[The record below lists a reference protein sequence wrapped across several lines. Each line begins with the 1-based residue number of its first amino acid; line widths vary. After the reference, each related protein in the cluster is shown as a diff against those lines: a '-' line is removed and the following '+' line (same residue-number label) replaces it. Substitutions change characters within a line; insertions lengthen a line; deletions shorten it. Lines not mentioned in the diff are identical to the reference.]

1 MKLRVYFD
9 VCFYGGNNI
18 VIAPFESM
26 ILTLKLFPWSG
37 IGVVA
42 AGCSQQICCRYD
54 GPCKIIVQ
62 KLHKKE

>member
-1 MKLRVYFD
+1 
-9 VCFYGGNNI
+9 